1 MKKDLAAKSVL
12 SYPLGMETTTT
23 PTAAP
28 HLKAAYTAVPLHT
41 TTKTTE
47 GKVITRYYAKEQIT
61 CDYGYGQI
69 KTYEIGDQINGEYGK
84 NGLVQADGYD
94 CLMCDVIPWEKI
106 TKKDFMHVREY
117 KTTTWEILD
126 K

>member
-1 MKKDLAAKSVL
+1 
-12 SYPLGMETTTT
+12 METLTAT
-23 PTAAP
+23 TAAP
-28 HLKAAYTAVPLHT
+28 NLKDAYTAIPLDT

-47 GKVITRYYAKEQIT
+47 GKIITCYYAKEQIT

-69 KTYEIGDQINGEYGK
+69 KTYEIGDRIEGQRGVD
-84 NGLVQADGYD
+84 GLMQADGYG
-94 CLMCDVIPWEKI
+94 CLMCKIIPWEKI

-117 KTTTWEILD
+117 KTTTWEIID